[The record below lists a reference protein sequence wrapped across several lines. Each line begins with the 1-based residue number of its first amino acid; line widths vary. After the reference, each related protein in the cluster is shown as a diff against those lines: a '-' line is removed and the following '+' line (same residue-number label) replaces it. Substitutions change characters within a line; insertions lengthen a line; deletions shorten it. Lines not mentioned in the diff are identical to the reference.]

1 MSILNQMR
9 KNPAMTAGAFIFIIA
24 LIVLI
29 GWLVTRGSKGAA
41 GPSGSAQGKPQI
53 ILNKTQ
59 KILHPNKSD
68 VETYIVEYAEG
79 VKGGSSAKYIDIKIN
94 WSNGGGFKMTGV
106 TALKFTRKSGD
117 NVIDTITTT
126 GLSDSDKYIKDFGS
140 DLSVLFKGT
149 DELDKYLSKGKIPV
163 SIVVEYI
170 TDGVGDPQSLA
181 TTAID
186 ITESDLDTT
195 LNIDSISTINSIPVM
210 SGKGFTPALD
220 TSSTKTTYSIM
231 FDDDGKQ
238 IPELR
243 EIRMKV
249 DEHGWIEFHKD
260 GTQVDVA
267 GKQMATYKQT
277 YKFVEFGTDS
287 DKYLLLAR
295 FNSVGDGQYLLY
307 APSAALVDRWAFA
320 ADTVITPS
328 DSAADADDGL
338 SNIMADKAVYDR
350 AFVGII
356 ENSPSVP
363 LSYMYVPQVLRVPN
377 SGFGTVTADDVKYV
391 SSIDCELACSAD
403 ENCVAAM
410 YTDTVNSTVND
421 RACYGLPVGTGNKTY
436 KTHTH
441 YSTLVKEPFEEGVVE
456 NPKFIDGTTPVVAG
470 TPWAGTTGWK
480 TSSSTSAIAYNS
492 SWHVFSGTSSK
503 AWATWTNDSERFVGI
518 KYPRK
523 VVLKGYV
530 VASTSDVNNYTPAK
544 VVIEGSNDSTK
555 WVAIKETTT
564 PKPSTTVGYSKN
576 RTSIIAREKLTNTTG
591 YSSYRVRIPDNNSA
605 YNNINEVRLFTT
617 LGSPS

>member
-9 KNPAMTAGAFIFIIA
+9 KNPAITAGAFIFIIA

-117 NVIDTITTT
+117 TVIDTITTT
-126 GLSDSDKYIKDFGS
+126 GLSESDEYVTDFQPN
-140 DLSVLFKGT
+140 LSVLFKGT
-149 DELDKYLSKGKIPV
+149 DDVDKYLSNGKIPI

-170 TDGVGDPQSLA
+170 TVEGPQSLA

-195 LNIDSISTINSIPVM
+195 LNIDSITTINSLPVT

-231 FDDDGKQ
+231 FGDDGKQ

-249 DEHGWIEFHKD
+249 DEYGWIEFHKD
-260 GTQVDVA
+260 GTQVNVA
-267 GKQMATYKQT
+267 GSVDKTQT
-277 YKFVEFGTDS
+277 YKFVEFGEDS
-287 DKYLLLAR
+287 GKYLFIGRYNNIGVGLYWLYIKNTDKVTGWSFTGETLA
-295 FNSVGDGQYLLY
+295 
-307 APSAALVDRWAFA
+307 A
-320 ADTVITPS
+320 
-328 DSAADADDGL
+328 GL

-350 AFVGII
+350 AFLKII
-356 ENSPSVP
+356 ENSPNSSSRVYPPKPYPSGTYSSGDPVKNTYEWDVTGASYGNGTYKVKAESSLNYSAKPALNAQLDAEGIFNTGIGISSLPDSEDYKADFQQYHSP
-363 LSYMYVPQVLRVPN
+363 LDVMGVA
-377 SGFGTVTADDVKYV
+377 TA
-391 SSIDCELACSAD
+391 SSF
-403 ENCVAAM
+403 NF
-410 YTDTVNSTVND
+410 Y
-421 RACYGLPVGTGNKTY
+421 LPVYIKLEKVNVFFRWINQTTINQMGGAWAIHGVDRSTGTAVETEL
-436 KTHTH
+436 
-441 YSTLVKEPFEEGVVE
+441 YSNNELTFEKGVTKSLIA
-456 NPKFIDGTTPVVAG
+456 NP
-470 TPWAGTTGWK
+470 
-480 TSSSTSAIAYNS
+480 SSSKFNEFKVSFDPAGEDWLKFNEILFYGTDESAS
-492 SWHVFSGTSSK
+492 V
-503 AWATWTNDSERFVGI
+503 
-518 KYPRK
+518 
-523 VVLKGYV
+523 
-530 VASTSDVNNYTPAK
+530 
-544 VVIEGSNDSTK
+544 
-555 WVAIKETTT
+555 
-564 PKPSTTVGYSKN
+564 
-576 RTSIIAREKLTNTTG
+576 
-591 YSSYRVRIPDNNSA
+591 
-605 YNNINEVRLFTT
+605 
-617 LGSPS
+617 